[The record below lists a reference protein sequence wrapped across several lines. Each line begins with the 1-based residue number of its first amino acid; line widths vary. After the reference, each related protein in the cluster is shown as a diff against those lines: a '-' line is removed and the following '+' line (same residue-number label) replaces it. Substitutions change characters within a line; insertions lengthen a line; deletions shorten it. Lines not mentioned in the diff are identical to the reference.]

1 MLVERQGQCYSQS
14 PVVTRRQKS
23 PWGEAVRRWEQ
34 SGGAEAYFL
43 PAHAAPSFSRMA
55 AFVEQLEAAQDN
67 EPGTL
72 ATVAFVGTGRAC
84 DTVKPPSTA
93 TYPSS

>member
-1 MLVERQGQCYSQS
+1 
-14 PVVTRRQKS
+14 
-23 PWGEAVRRWEQ
+23 
-34 SGGAEAYFL
+34 
-43 PAHAAPSFSRMA
+43 MA